1 MMNRHPLFL
10 IYGALVIGMMSFAE
24 FRGVTMSTLNMAR
37 SLPRS
42 VRDNPGASRP
52 MYNGSPRYSG
62 GK

>member
-1 MMNRHPLFL
+1 MAMAEYRGFTLAPLNV
-10 IYGALVIGMMSFAE
+10 AK
-24 FRGVTMSTLNMAR
+24 
-37 SLPRS
+37 SLPRT

>member
-1 MMNRHPLFL
+1 MKHPFFL
-10 IYGALVIGMMSFAE
+10 AYGAMVIGLMGLGQ
-24 FRGVTMSTLNMAR
+24 FRGLPMSTLNQAK
-37 SLPRS
+37 SLPRT

>member
-1 MMNRHPLFL
+1 MNRHPLFL
-10 IYGALVIGMMSFAE
+10 AYGALVIGTMAMAE
-24 FRGVTMSTLNMAR
+24 YRGFTLAPLNVAK
-37 SLPRS
+37 SLPRT

>member
-1 MMNRHPLFL
+1 MTRHPIFL
-10 IYGALVIGMMSFAE
+10 TYGALVIGMMTLAE
-24 FRGVTMSTLNMAR
+24 FRGYSLAPLNMAK
-37 SLPRS
+37 SLPRT

>member
-1 MMNRHPLFL
+1 MNRHPIFL
-10 IYGALVIGMMSFAE
+10 AYGALVIGMMSFAQ
-24 FRGVTMSTLNMAR
+24 FRGVTMSALNQTK

-42 VRDNPGASRP
+42 VRDNPGAFRP